1 MYYSVSGDQ
10 DGVVLKYGVVID
22 RAEIEVI
29 IRQQSRLAS

>member
-1 MYYSVSGDQ
+1 MELLL

-29 IRQQSRLAS
+29 FRQQSRLAS

>member
-1 MYYSVSGDQ
+1 MELLL
-10 DGVVLKYGVVID
+10 DGVVLQYGVVID